1 MNITTTIDEV
11 QYAASICLKCGCCT
25 YSDWPDNH
33 PICPIFYRDEC
44 FTHGGGGF
52 MSIVACMGE
61 EKLAMDER
69 IAGLAYACSSCLGC
83 DSRCTVIK
91 AHKPQ
96 VDMLDMVRLLR
107 YEAVK
112 KEMVP
117 EGFVADLYREVKA
130 KGDLGDKNSLTLFK
144 KAKSDKADNLVYAQ
158 CVHTPAQKEIYTAV
172 AALLE
177 KIGKSVGVYAEN
189 GCCGSTLY
197 DLGFW
202 DELKPLMQAN
212 WEKMKAV
219 KEKNFVFINPHCQE
233 FITKRYPENF
243 EGDTEIKQ
251 QHISELVADALK
263 SGKIKSRKNNAV
275 KVSYHDPCYLGRG
288 MGIYDAPREVLTR
301 LKGVELV
308 EMPRNRK
315 ASYCCGAKATGVYF
329 KDQGAYTAMERIKEF
344 NATGAD
350 LLITA
355 CAYCKDSFRR
365 VLPDSD
371 KDKVVDLSEFVND
384 RI

>member
-1 MNITTTIDEV
+1 MNITTTIEEV

-25 YSDWPDNH
+25 YSDWPENH

-52 MSIVACMGE
+52 MSIITCMGE
-61 EKLAMDER
+61 NKLAMDER
-69 IAGLAYACSSCLGC
+69 IAALAYACSSCLGC

-112 KEMVP
+112 QGLIP
-117 EGFVADLYREVKA
+117 EGFASKAYKEVTS
-130 KGDLGDKNSLTLFK
+130 KGDMNGKSSLTLSK
-144 KAKSDKADNLVYAQ
+144 KVNSAKADTLIYAQ
-158 CVHTPAQKEIYTAV
+158 CAHTPAEKKISTAV
-172 AALLE
+172 SALMD
-177 KIGKSVGVYAEN
+177 KIGEPAGVYAEK

-202 DELKPLMQAN
+202 DQLKPLMEAN
-212 WEKMKAV
+212 WEKMKPV
-219 KEKNFVFINPHCQE
+219 RDKNFVFVNPHCQE
-233 FITKRYPENF
+233 FISKRYPENV
-243 EGDTEIKQ
+243 EGFTAIKQ
-251 QHISELVADALK
+251 QHISEIIAGALK
-263 SGKIKSRKNNAV
+263 SGKIKSKKGDAV

-288 MGIYDAPREVLTR
+288 MGIYETPREVLAA

-315 ASYCCGAKATGVYF
+315 ASYCCGAKATGEYYAS
-329 KDQGAYTAMERIKEF
+329 QAEYTAKERIKEF

-355 CAYCKDSFRR
+355 CPYCKDNLSK
-365 VLPDSD
+365 VLPEAD
-371 KDKVVDLSEFVND
+371 KDKVVDLSEFVNG
-384 RI
+384 RV